1 MGENRSDSRLAQR
14 GWQIAEMFAVR
25 VAVESPLLQLDRE
38 FDFLVPPEMSDLIS
52 WGSRVGFSFGRS
64 KNKLTGIVVEVLNA
78 SNFARTPIDSV
89 LGSGPVITKE
99 LYQFCRGVAN
109 RQVVAT
115 GEILQSAVPAHMPR
129 IKVTHVPDVAPTK
142 PKDIT
147 REVFLTANQEK
158 LGDTLV
164 PSWARIFVEKASEQL
179 SAGLSSLLIAP
190 ESSDVEQIKLA
201 AVKLGLG
208 ITVWD
213 MTKKSSR
220 FQNYHEVLGQTRVV
234 VGTRSAIYAPVGNL
248 GLIAVADD
256 SDESYREVGSPK
268 TNLRDLALLRA
279 GENVSLLFG
288 APYRSVELQRLVE
301 IGYLTELKLGIPTPR
316 ISFSKPGVRI
326 DDASLKLAKEALL
339 EGTLLVVIPRK
350 GSSAAAFCG
359 DCGERLR
366 CNCGGFIWEN
376 SKDSFCCRLCG
387 RPTLSC
393 DKCRSSS
400 FRRGRSG
407 SSRTA
412 SEIGKMFPT
421 TLVYEATQE
430 KKPEITDRVNQI
442 VVATPGSAPRLKSG
456 YAGLLVLDT
465 DVWLAAQNLQAEQHA
480 LRDWSEAVELLK
492 PSGRAVFAG
501 LGETLGKPLALW
513 QHREIARASYLEAKN
528 LHLPPAVRTV
538 TLTGT
543 PKQLELAQQV
553 ILANK
558 GSLIR
563 SDGKTASYRFA
574 YSNGSKI
581 ASELRT
587 IATSA
592 KAVEKS
598 GKTVRGFSITMDDM
612 EGF

>member
-1 MGENRSDSRLAQR
+1 VSH
-14 GWQIAEMFAVR
+14 
-25 VAVESPLLQLDRE
+25 
-38 FDFLVPPEMSDLIS
+38 PP
-52 WGSRVGFSFGRS
+52 
-64 KNKLTGIVVEVLNA
+64 
-78 SNFARTPIDSV
+78 
-89 LGSGPVITKE
+89 
-99 LYQFCRGVAN
+99 
-109 RQVVAT
+109 
-115 GEILQSAVPAHMPR
+115 H
-129 IKVTHVPDVAPTK
+129 VAPAK
-142 PKDIT
+142 PKEVT
-147 REVFLTANQEK
+147 REVFLTANQER
-158 LGDTLV
+158 LGDTFV
-164 PSWARIFVEKASEQL
+164 PSWARIFVEKASAKLL
-179 SAGLSSLLIAP
+179 SGQSSLLIAP
-190 ESSDVEQIKLA
+190 EYSDVEQMRIA
-201 AVKLGLG
+201 AATLGLE

-220 FQNYHEVLGQTRVV
+220 FQNYHEVLGQAKVV
-234 VGTRSAIYAPVGNL
+234 VGTRSVIYAPVGNL

-256 SDESYREVGSPK
+256 SDDSYREVGSPK

-301 IGYLTELKLGIPTPR
+301 IGYLTELKLSTSTPR
-316 ISFSKPGVRI
+316 ISFSNPGVRI

-339 EGTLLVVIPRK
+339 EGTLLIVIPRK

-366 CNCGGFIWEN
+366 CTCGGFIWEK

-387 RPTLSC
+387 RPTLFC
-393 DKCRSSS
+393 HKCRSSN

-412 SEIGKMFPT
+412 AEIGKMFPT
-421 TLVYEATQE
+421 ALVYEATQE

-442 VVATPGSAPRLKSG
+442 VVATPGSAPRLEGG

-465 DVWLAAQNLQAEQHA
+465 DVWLAAQNLQAEQYA

-492 PSGRAVFAG
+492 PTGRAVFAG
-501 LGETLGKPLALW
+501 LGETLGKPIALW

-528 LHLPPAVRTV
+528 LQLPPAVRTV
-538 TLTGT
+538 TLKGT
-543 PKQLELAQQV
+543 PKQLEMAQQV
-553 ILANK
+553 IHANK

-592 KAVEKS
+592 KAVEKG
-598 GKTVRGFSITMDDM
+598 GKTVRGFSITMDDV
-612 EGF
+612 EGL